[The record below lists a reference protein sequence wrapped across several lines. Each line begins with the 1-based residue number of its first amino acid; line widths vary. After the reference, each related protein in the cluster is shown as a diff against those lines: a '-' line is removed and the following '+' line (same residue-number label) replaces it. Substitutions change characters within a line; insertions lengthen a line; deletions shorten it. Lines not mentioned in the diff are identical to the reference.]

1 MNASGRHMHFN
12 LCHGDCFGPNH
23 TKCPWQY
30 GPAIAQSWRT
40 SPDHTWEWNSTK
52 SVLDTR
58 LRAIPADLAGGAFG
72 WNDLDMLQTGN
83 YGQMAAPGGQ
93 HGWGAQMTEVEYKT
107 EFSMWAI
114 LASPLT
120 VTTPLLN
127 CSKTDQAHGD
137 FTPGRCKPSLTDLQ
151 KEILFNSDI
160 LRVNQDVTPGGRLLA
175 YADTDGGNRTM
186 LIRRDLSDGSL
197 AIALYNPTDSD
208 ALASVDFARHLG
220 WAKPASAAVRD
231 LWKRAEVG
239 VFTDRFPSAAEGSV
253 AVAAHATIVL
263 RLSRV

>member
-1 MNASGRHMHFN
+1 
-12 LCHGDCFGPNH
+12 
-23 TKCPWQY
+23 
-30 GPAIAQSWRT
+30 
-40 SPDHTWEWNSTK
+40 
-52 SVLDTR
+52 
-58 LRAIPADLAGGAFG
+58 
-72 WNDLDMLQTGN
+72 
-83 YGQMAAPGGQ
+83 
-93 HGWGAQMTEVEYKT
+93 
-107 EFSMWAI
+107 
-114 LASPLT
+114 
-120 VTTPLLN
+120 
-127 CSKTDQAHGD
+127 
-137 FTPGRCKPSLTDLQ
+137 
-151 KEILFNSDI
+151 
-160 LRVNQDVTPGGRLLA
+160 
-175 YADTDGGNRTM
+175 M